1 MRTPS
6 PNPAGGRS
14 GITLLEVLIA
24 IGILAIGLS
33 SVVAIIPAARSQA
46 ARAVILDRA
55 AALAANTLA
64 DAGTFGLLRS
74 GTDTLFVSGAASVVV
89 IDPEGTTLSGTGTV
103 SYANVQPRATGL
115 FGGGNAAP
123 AAAQRAFLQSRDDV
137 TASDPV
143 TEDDPPNNQMIDGVR
158 GFKGTMSSLLCLSGT
173 GSEPDRASVV
183 VFHRRDTTALKVTGT
198 MSNSLLS
205 FTPPAGRTAGDII
218 RPGVVIWDRQGR
230 RFHQIVTASPNFAGS
245 AFFLTLHSGS
255 SLSTEV
261 EILPDSVG
269 LAERMFTPE
278 SAGSLAP

>member
-1 MRTPS
+1 MNKRGRVVA
-6 PNPAGGRS
+6 PN

-64 DAGTFGLLRS
+64 DAATFGLLRS
-74 GTDTLFVSGAASVVV
+74 GTDTLFVSGPASVIV

-103 SYANVQPRATGL
+103 YANVQPRATGL

-137 TASDPV
+137 TTSDPA

-173 GSEPDRASVV
+173 GTQPNRASVV
-183 VFHRRDTTALKVTGT
+183 VFHRRDTTVLTVAGT
-198 MSNSLLS
+198 MSHSLLS

-230 RFHQIVTASPNFAGS
+230 RFHQIVTASPNFSGS
-245 AFFLTLHSGS
+245 AFFLTLHSGNN
-255 SLSTEV
+255 SLTTDV

-269 LAERMFTPE
+269 LAERMFSPE

>member
-1 MRTPS
+1 MRER
-6 PNPAGGRS
+6 GRVVAPS

-64 DAGTFGLLRS
+64 DAATFGLLRS
-74 GTDTLFVSGAASVVV
+74 GTDTLFVSGPASVIV

-103 SYANVQPRATGL
+103 YANVQPRATGL

-137 TASDPV
+137 TTSDPA

-173 GSEPDRASVV
+173 GAQPNRASVV
-183 VFHRRDTTALKVTGT
+183 VFHRRDTTVLKVAGT
-198 MSNSLLS
+198 MSHSLLS
-205 FTPPAGRTAGDII
+205 FTPPAGRTASDII

-255 SLSTEV
+255 SLSTDV

>member
-1 MRTPS
+1 MRER
-6 PNPAGGRS
+6 GRVVAPS

-64 DAGTFGLLRS
+64 DAATFGLLRS
-74 GTDTLFVSGAASVVV
+74 GTDTLFVSGPASVIV

-103 SYANVQPRATGL
+103 YANVQPRATGL

-137 TASDPV
+137 TTSDPA

-173 GSEPDRASVV
+173 GAQPNRASVV
-183 VFHRRDTTALKVTGT
+183 VFHRRDTTVLKAAGT
-198 MSNSLLS
+198 MSHSLLS
-205 FTPPAGRTAGDII
+205 FTPPAGRTASDII

-255 SLSTEV
+255 SLSTDV